1 MKLSINISR
10 LTLIVALLLSMTSAE
25 HISAQEGPLTTRI
38 DLTCE
43 QTFSGDITLIAQGRY
58 KEGRSYS
65 PLTSQEFE
73 FYAYIKGEEQILG
86 SSSTDNEGFARFD
99 IKSLEGW
106 DLDED
111 FYYTIGVNYEGTDQ
125 YEDNFEEYNFKRAK
139 LKVETDDSEDKNIE
153 IQIVEIIDGEELPV
167 EDIEIAVAVPMMF
180 SDLIIG
186 SDYTDE
192 DGMVSMIFPNDLP
205 GGENGNISFIAKT
218 IDADDYGVVTQSLN
232 KVWGIPKA
240 TVIEESRSLWTP
252 DAPLWMVATF
262 SILMLVVWGHFIYII
277 YTLVK
282 VKNDVKLNP
291 A

>member
-10 LTLIVALLLSMTSAE
+10 FTLIVALLLLMTSAE
-25 HISAQEGPLTTRI
+25 HISAQKGPLTTRI

-43 QTFSGDITLIAQGRY
+43 QTFSGDITLVAKGRY
-58 KEGRSYS
+58 KEERSYI

-73 FYAYIKGEEQILG
+73 FYAYIEGEEQVLG
-86 SSSTDNEGFARFD
+86 NSSTDNKGFARLD
-99 IKSLEGW
+99 IKSLDGW

-111 FYYTIGVNYEGTDQ
+111 SYYTIGVNYEGSEQ
-125 YEDNFEEYNFKRAK
+125 YKDNFEEYSFKRAK
-139 LKVETDDSEDKNIE
+139 VKVETDDSEDKSIDV
-153 IQIVEIIDGEELPV
+153 QIVEIIEGEEIPV

-186 SDYTDE
+186 SEYTDE
-192 DGMVSMIFPNDLP
+192 DGMVSMTFPDDLP
-205 GGENGNISFIAKT
+205 GDENGNISFIAKT

-232 KVWGIPKA
+232 KVWGKPKA

-252 DAPLWMVATF
+252 DAPLWMVVTF
-262 SILMLVVWGHFIYII
+262 SVLIIGVWGHFIYII
-277 YTLVK
+277 YELVK
-282 VKNDVKLNP
+282 VKNEEKLNP